1 MFIVSVDRVLHV
13 VRNGGLSCAKRTLM
27 RGNEGRRKEKG
38 QEEGEGRIQKSTYD
52 LVVVNRTMSG
62 DKAPLSRSRP

>member
-1 MFIVSVDRVLHV
+1 
-13 VRNGGLSCAKRTLM
+13 M